1 MLVRAKETDAVR
13 NKVNTLLFSLL
24 NQDGNILFTSDETLK
39 EDLSC
44 LIWEGLFVRRRM
56 FH

>member
-1 MLVRAKETDAVR
+1 VLVRAKETDAVR
-13 NKVNTLLFSLL
+13 NKVNRLLFSLL
-24 NQDGNILFTSDETLK
+24 NQDGNILFISDETLK